1 MAGLMLKFPTGDR
14 IVLNGAVIE
23 NVGRGARLRVLTPDT
38 QLLRLRDA
46 INPTEAR
53 TPVGRL
59 CHAVQMMLLGEC
71 DIDTVRCETLSALR
85 PLREAFI
92 ECADRACIDSIVGHL
107 QDRQFYQA
115 LRDLGRLR
123 QREAAILSQ
132 QGS

>member
-1 MAGLMLKFPTGDR
+1 MAGLMLKFPAGDR

-23 NVGRGARLRVLTPDT
+23 NVGRGARLRVLTPNT

-46 INPTEAR
+46 INPDEAT

-59 CHAVQMMLLGEC
+59 CHCVQLMLVGEC
-71 DIDTVRCETLSALR
+71 DIGSVLQDTLAALV
-85 PLREAFI
+85 PLRLAFV
-92 ECADRACIDSIVGHL
+92 EDGDRQSIDEIVEHL

-123 QREAAILSQ
+123 QREGVLLARQI
-132 QGS
+132 G